1 VIVTGVDLD
10 EFDWDELL
18 STFEEGLGVRCLP
31 VMRPKGSG
39 SSFSGVDIV
48 NFSDELDGE
57 LAAMRDALI
66 EAAVEVDE
74 EAMTAYLEDDA
85 PPSPEQTAKLLT
97 RSMVEG
103 SLVPVLCCSAVD
115 GRGVPE
121 VLKFITTYFPS
132 PLDGPFFKDA
142 DENEIKPTE
151 DGTVVYVFKTIIDPF
166 VGQLCLLRIMRGEVS
181 DAQHLQL
188 SRTGKDEKISH
199 LETIQGKQH
208 QPSGSAVAGDIV
220 AVAKMDHLVTEDTLC
235 DPAHPIEVKPV
246 RVPRAM
252 VARAITLKDHADE
265 VKLSTA
271 LKRAAAEDL
280 TFAYDRSEST
290 GQLVAHGVSLMH
302 LEGVLKRMKDR
313 YKVAVNLAVP
323 RVAFQESSQIPAK
336 GHHRHKKQ
344 TGGRGQFGEVYLSIE
359 PGERGTGL
367 DFRNATV
374 GGSIPRNFIPAVEK
388 GVIEVM
394 QHGVIAGYP
403 VKDVVVS
410 VTDGKH
416 HDVDSD
422 EASFKL
428 AGARAFKEAFIK
440 SKPVLLEPVLEMQIA
455 VPSRFMGAITS
466 DITGRRGQITG
477 MDALGDT
484 QIVKANVPQKEVLT
498 YSTAL
503 RSMTQGEGSYT
514 AEFHDYEV
522 MPPNV
527 QQEVMAEFTPKGDE
541 D

>member
-1 VIVTGVDLD
+1 
-10 EFDWDELL
+10 
-18 STFEEGLGVRCLP
+18 
-31 VMRPKGSG
+31 M
-39 SSFSGVDIV
+39 
-48 NFSDELDGE
+48 
-57 LAAMRDALI
+57 
-66 EAAVEVDE
+66 
-74 EAMTAYLEDDA
+74 
-85 PPSPEQTAKLLT
+85 
-97 RSMVEG
+97 
-103 SLVPVLCCSAVD
+103 
-115 GRGVPE
+115 
-121 VLKFITTYFPS
+121 
-132 PLDGPFFKDA
+132 
-142 DENEIKPTE
+142 
-151 DGTVVYVFKTIIDPF
+151 
-166 VGQLCLLRIMRGEVS
+166 
-181 DAQHLQL
+181 
-188 SRTGKDEKISH
+188 
-199 LETIQGKQH
+199 
-208 QPSGSAVAGDIV
+208 
-220 AVAKMDHLVTEDTLC
+220 
-235 DPAHPIEVKPV
+235 
-246 RVPRAM
+246 
-252 VARAITLKDHADE
+252 
-265 VKLSTA
+265 
-271 LKRAAAEDL
+271 
-280 TFAYDRSEST
+280 
-290 GQLVAHGVSLMH
+290 
-302 LEGVLKRMKDR
+302 
-313 YKVAVNLAVP
+313 
-323 RVAFQESSQIPAK
+323 
-336 GHHRHKKQ
+336 
-344 TGGRGQFGEVYLSIE
+344 
-359 PGERGTGL
+359 
-367 DFRNATV
+367 
-374 GGSIPRNFIPAVEK
+374 EK